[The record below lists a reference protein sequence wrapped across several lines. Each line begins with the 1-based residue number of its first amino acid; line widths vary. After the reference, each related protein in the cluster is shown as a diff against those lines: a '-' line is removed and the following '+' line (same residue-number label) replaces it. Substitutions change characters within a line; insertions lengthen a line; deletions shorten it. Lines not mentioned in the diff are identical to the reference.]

1 MHSRR
6 TFPEV
11 SFSIVRVSEIVNR
24 AMLTGIN
31 CFSMTRFSVNNGDD
45 QYSHHRDLDLEL
57 YLFSVNGEFEVKKL
71 VLVTA
76 MATMISACATD
87 DPNQKA
93 KTGAAVG
100 AVAGAVIGHSIEND
114 KGGLLVGA
122 AVGAAAG
129 AGIGHYMDNQ
139 QKEMEAALAEE
150 QARHDLEVKRL
161 QDETLKIDI
170 SSEIS
175 FDFGSAALKPAFM
188 PTLEKVADILARY
201 PKTVIHVVG
210 HTDSVGSESYN
221 MELSR
226 HRAQSVVN
234 YFVLQDIAQ
243 SRLVAVGRGE
253 VEPRASNDTEQGRQ
267 LNRRVEIYV
276 KPIVEGQESEA
287 YQTPEGS

>member
-1 MHSRR
+1 M
-6 TFPEV
+6 
-11 SFSIVRVSEIVNR
+11 
-24 AMLTGIN
+24 
-31 CFSMTRFSVNNGDD
+31 
-45 QYSHHRDLDLEL
+45 
-57 YLFSVNGEFEVKKL
+57 KKL

>member
-1 MHSRR
+1 
-6 TFPEV
+6 V
-11 SFSIVRVSEIVNR
+11 
-24 AMLTGIN
+24 
-31 CFSMTRFSVNNGDD
+31 D
-45 QYSHHRDLDLEL
+45 
-57 YLFSVNGEFEVKKL
+57 GEFEVKKL

-76 MATMISACATD
+76 IATMISACATD

-93 KTGAAVG
+93 KTGAAIG
-100 AVAGAVIGHSIEND
+100 AAAGAIVGYAIDDGA
-114 KGGLLVGA
+114 GGVLVGA
-122 AVGAAAG
+122 AVGAASG

-139 QKEMEAALAEE
+139 QKELEAALAEE

-253 VEPRASNDTEQGRQ
+253 SEPRASNDTDEGRQ

-287 YQTPEGS
+287 YQTPQGSEI